1 VAGEGF
7 SELYRTARAAW
18 PQIEVDAARF
28 IAWARARADDAD
40 GMHAADLYLA
50 CACAQGEPRA
60 LAEFEKRYLAEVPS
74 YLARMDVSRATVDE
88 VQQRL
93 REKLL
98 IGTPPRIADYSG
110 RGPLGGWMRV
120 VAIRTALDFAR
131 AEKPHAPL
139 DEDGPLALASPAPD
153 PELDYIKTRYR
164 KEFKTAFQAAL
175 LQLEKRERNVLKL
188 HFLDGLGIDEI
199 GAFYR
204 VHRATVARWL
214 VRVRQILLEQ
224 TRKALAEKLR
234 LGESE
239 LESLMNL
246 VQSQLEVSIKRYLKK

>member
-7 SELYRTARAAW
+7 TELYQTARAAW
-18 PQIEVDAARF
+18 PKVELDAPRF
-28 IAWARARADDAD
+28 IAWARERADDAD
-40 GMHAADLYLA
+40 GVHAADLYLA

-60 LAEFEKRYLAEVPS
+60 LAEFEKRYLSEVPS

-120 VAIRTALDFAR
+120 VAIRTALDLAR

-175 LQLEKRERNVLKL
+175 SQLEKRERNVLKL
-188 HFLDGLGIDEI
+188 HFIDGLGIDEI

-214 VRVRQILLEQ
+214 ARVRQILLEQ

-239 LESLMNL
+239 LESLMAL